1 MAGLFKT
8 AEIGFATA
16 QRIDDLV
23 RYAQLAE
30 QNGFTSF
37 WLGERYYARGI
48 YTAAAAIAA
57 ATKTIKIGLGIVSP
71 FTRHPS
77 MIAMETAAL
86 DEFSQ
91 GRVMLGLGVSQI
103 SAQRQ
108 GVENTRPATSLKET
122 IEILRGFFAGETVVY
137 DGQMFEM
144 NEPGGAFVFEPYR
157 ADIPIHIGGMGPKS
171 LELAGRMAA
180 GEILG
185 MFSTPGFTRY
195 AREPIGVGLAASG
208 RSWADFE
215 YRSYITFCV
224 DDDSERA
231 KNTVRPMLVG
241 YLSGG
246 HSASA
251 AQPGSARWRYSGVSD
266 DELAAVKRGVSERVA
281 AGDMAGAA
289 ASIPTDFVDKL
300 IVAGTPQECR
310 DKLQEFADAGLDHPV
325 LYHVQGRD
333 PTRSIAQ
340 AAALIEPL
348 VATTPSPGS

>member
-86 DEFSQ
+86 DEFSR

-103 SAQRQ
+103 SALRQ
-108 GVENTRPATSLKET
+108 GVENTRPAISLKET
-122 IEILRGFFAGETVVY
+122 IDILRAFFAGETVVY

-144 NEPGGAFVFEPYR
+144 NPPGGSFVFEPFR

-171 LELAGRMAA
+171 LELAGRMAQ

-185 MFSTPGFTRY
+185 MFSTPGFTHY
-195 AREPIGVGLAASG
+195 ARDLVSAGLEASG
-208 RSWADFE
+208 RNWDDFE

-251 AQPGSARWRYSGVSD
+251 AQPGSPRWRYSGVGD
-266 DELAAVKRGVSERVA
+266 DELEAVKHAVSERIA
-281 AGDMAGAA
+281 AGDAEGAE
-289 ASIPTDFVDKL
+289 ASIPSEFVDKL
-300 IVAGTPQECR
+300 IVAGTPSECR
-310 DKLQEFADAGLDHPV
+310 DKLQEFADAGLDYPV
-325 LYHVQGRD
+325 LYHVQGPN

-340 AAALIEPL
+340 AAELIKPLIE
-348 VATTPSPGS
+348 G